1 MVLINRFVMD
11 RLMRRRNFFFFEVF
25 FEMNVKIVMRL
36 VIMMIKVLVLNVMNY
51 GCREILVVLGKE
63 VELFRL

>member
-51 GCREILVVLGKE
+51 GFREILVVLGKE